1 MKNPYA
7 IIFFGFL
14 AIIMGI
20 GKDENVLIP
29 SEIKWLVGIVL
40 ITYGIYM
47 IYKPNTENSE
57 TKTLTKKPTK
67 IRQSYI
73 YMGIGVL
80 LLKSPKFIDPNNP
93 YELNFMK
100 IVLFV
105 SGLGFAIYGIY
116 LFFKEKKVKSES
128 GSNE

>member
-1 MKNPYA
+1 M
-7 IIFFGFL
+7 
-14 AIIMGI
+14 
-20 GKDENVLIP
+20 
-29 SEIKWLVGIVL
+29 
-40 ITYGIYM
+40 
-47 IYKPNTENSE
+47 
-57 TKTLTKKPTK
+57 
-67 IRQSYI
+67 R
-73 YMGIGVL
+73 IGVL
-80 LLKSPKFIDPNNP
+80 IQKSPKFIDPNNP